1 MPSPTA
7 KNGGFID
14 VSYLGQKPRNW
25 TLSGFK
31 FSAVRSLENKSQV
44 RRKYLQ
50 ITYMR
55 KNLHLEYIRK
65 IQNSIRKKKKTD
77 KNFECFTKEDMW
89 MASKRLVNKQTFV
102 HSSSDIHLSKK
113 RNELSLLHATT

>member
-14 VSYLGQKPRNW
+14 VSYIEGKPRNW

-65 IQNSIRKKKKTD
+65 IQNSKKKKNRQ
-77 KNFECFTKEDMW
+77 KF
-89 MASKRLVNKQTFV
+89 
-102 HSSSDIHLSKK
+102 
-113 RNELSLLHATT
+113 